1 MSTLKVGTIQS
12 TTGNTAMTIADSGVV
27 TGVGKILQAVGN
39 SRETNSYASS
49 TSAWTGTGFSASI
62 QPSSTSSKILLM
74 VSANGYQ
81 DAASNYYM
89 FNVHRHSSAIGAEG
103 STSGATRLFDDT
115 RGFGIIYGN
124 SGDRFAVVSCHFLD
138 EPATTSTIHYNVTH
152 KKGGGSPNFNHST
165 PTSTMVLLEVG
176 V

>member
-12 TTGNTAMTIADSGVV
+12 TAGNTAMTIAANGAVS
-27 TGVGKILQAVGN
+27 GVGKILQAVGN
-39 SRETNSYASS
+39 SSETGSYASS

-81 DAASNYYM
+81 DTSSRYYM

-124 SGDRFAVVSCHFLD
+124 SGDRFAVVGINFIDS
-138 EPATTSTIHYNVTH
+138 PNTTSEIYYNCTH
-152 KKGGGSPNFNHST
+152 KKGGGTPNFNHST
-165 PTSTMVLLEVG
+165 PTSSMVVLEVSA
-176 V
+176 